1 MRRSALE
8 PLPASLRRAD
18 HLVAAASAFAFALE
32 ELPGDLPAIDLPP
45 STGAGM
51 DQAQI
56 RAVAVLYLASELEA
70 AGAIAA
76 VEDLVR
82 LARSGG
88 LQLDLGKATP
98 LVESF
103 WLGRQERATQA
114 ERQSCFTG
122 LFGSAGG
129 PQPAGHAANEE
140 FEDRL
145 IDLCEAL
152 YKLDEQATNRSW
164 GGVPQQARARAAA
177 VQLLDN
183 LSHNAGGLTVFLA
196 QEILATLKQSLQILN
211 HPAVLAAFGSRT
223 VRDAIAA
230 INRQLRRPPA
240 GNYDVRVRRGQ
251 AGMTILAWLAEAAPL
266 LDSAAKPLVGIDH
279 PVIPAAVDWLEAS
292 LSLSDGG
299 ASVPAPSSGRA
310 VDRVGGGGTSWDA
323 LAS

>member
-1 MRRSALE
+1 MRRSAVE
-8 PLPASLRRAD
+8 PLTASLRRAG
-18 HLVAAASAFAFALE
+18 HLVTAARAFAFALE
-32 ELPGDLPAIDLPP
+32 ELPAIDLPP
-45 STGAGM
+45 SSGASM

-70 AGAIAA
+70 TGAIAA

-88 LQLDLGKATP
+88 LQVDLGKATP

-103 WLGRQERATQA
+103 WLGRQERATLA
-114 ERQSCFTG
+114 ERQSCFAS
-122 LFGSAGG
+122 LFGASGG
-129 PQPAGHAANEE
+129 LQPAGQAANEE

-211 HPAVLAAFGSRT
+211 HPDVLAIFGKRT
-223 VRDAIAA
+223 VRDAIVA

-240 GNYDVRVRRGQ
+240 GNYDVHVRRGQ
-251 AGMTILAWLAEAAPL
+251 AGMTILAWLADAAPL

-292 LSLSDGG
+292 LSLSDSG
-299 ASVPAPSSGRA
+299 ASGSRTSSGA
-310 VDRVGGGGTSWDA
+310 EFVGAGGGGASWDA